1 MLRLGDIDF
10 AKKPVAPQLFLC
22 KPNKETISKLAE
34 AHNIVFNLKLGALN
48 ELTFDFPAYLDKH
61 HIVARNKNFELIK
74 GRYLIKLVLGSYE
87 EYFIVNQIGKRA
99 GDDGESVSVS
109 TLSLGY
115 ELNDKIIRDYKAVSK
130 TATELM
136 KDVLIESIWQVG
148 YVDSEF
154 ELKRRGLEVS
164 SNTVLEVIF
173 DIAKTFNAVVVWD
186 TLHRTVSL
194 KKPDFIGHDK
204 GFSIKYGKYLES
216 VNQEDNAEEIVTRL
230 KMYGKEDITIREI
243 NPTGTSFVEDFHYF
257 IYPYK
262 EDRNYS
268 QQYYYGP
275 DMKAQW
281 NHHDAEWSVLNGKLI
296 STSNLQQ
303 LSTIVNSSAFG
314 SQNYKLSATLNA
326 TGGDNV
332 MGFVVRYQ
340 DDRNYYWIGWE
351 SGKIQG
357 GVGWGKEK
365 LRLYK
370 RENGNDILLALTDAV
385 DGWSTDVHYR
395 MAVEVYNQDIKIWID
410 DRLVLSGHDS
420 TYSHGAYGLISIN
433 QPFEVEYVEFM
444 SKEHTVLSHS
454 DYMTDAL
461 CHGLLEYEDLL
472 QGNRDAFTELVA
484 KREANNSILHIKNE
498 ELHQLNTQLKM
509 LLDERDTLNTRIAKL
524 SDEIDHADNTFQD
537 YTLLLSDLNSLQ
549 NELDAKLIEIKA
561 KESEI
566 SRKEVEVTQ
575 IEQQHQEIMNHIN
588 ALKLRLDIR
597 NNFTKKLLDERNQY
611 IIEKEWQNSNIE
623 DPNDLLKEGMK
634 AFDELKQQK
643 ITLKVD
649 LVNFLSM
656 VTEQRNWDKLGLG
669 DTIGIEHERIS
680 LRYKAKITEI
690 EYNFE
695 DKGINLTISNMK
707 DMYANKDKFIEMLY
721 KSYNTSTQVSIDS
734 WKWDL
739 SMQNNGAINQIIN
752 NNWDANKNAIIGA
765 KDQVVELSDRGLI
778 IRDPKNP
785 LHYLVGLNSMI
796 AITNDGGNTW
806 KHALTA
812 DGIVGERI
820 YGKVIMG
827 VNLAIEDESGVLKF
841 QGSKGEIF
849 DRNGKLVMKL
859 GLVEENPDA
868 FGLMSFND
876 ITRVKVTDKEG
887 FVIDK
892 ANSKRPDGWEKVMWA
907 DQRDGTLYT
916 HGLVAENIK
925 VFNDIGKMIMDAESN
940 YFNIGDFKTI
950 VMDSK
955 LTSLEKMQIITE
967 LYKLEAGYHR
977 MLEQAKKYKRSQRD
991 DDFDMNAQFFTK
1003 VPSTKDLYSTES
1015 LTQAYQKLIAYMSQ
1029 YIKITSVEPLNIA
1042 IHDPLTEKTS
1052 EIADRSEF
1060 ILAFKTYYDEEKNLR
1075 NKIQDAQF
1083 YSGLNMGKFY
1093 NNVVIGEYGF
1103 IALRNDG
1110 KYRAVLN
1117 ATNGLALQKW
1127 EKNKWSNKVYAAVGS
1142 SEYTDGTLIAEDL
1155 VAKRLRIETK
1165 VGNVLLDADALNLDF
1180 TVLDSIILDDVI
1192 VSPEKITLANQF
1204 KIVTKQYNELKS
1216 QINRYAMTIYN
1227 DRESSYAELD
1237 EAQSKLVAASNE
1249 LEDSYNRLKS
1259 YMQPIFANMNTTTHL
1274 IHDLGSTRTEFHEK
1288 WENFYQEYEYGRV
1301 VLADFLEKSS
1311 LQLGRDYNNTLID
1324 AENGIVVTRGD
1335 NMYRTVLN
1343 ATDGIKIE
1351 KNIGTGSSPNWDK
1364 RFYVDTDGKLLAV
1377 ELKTKAL
1384 KILDGELGEKIIL
1397 DAEKGITIN
1406 GARGEVIR
1414 LNANE
1419 GIAIDVNDKKRF
1431 WIHKDGTLRA
1441 RKLIIESDEGKE
1453 LVLDKETSGYISNLM
1468 VNSLKTA
1475 EKPEGDQDYVFIK
1488 DQFIKLLT
1496 GDTSNKD
1503 VQKFKLHLNTDEND
1517 SYPEMIWGQGSG
1529 QGNQGIIKKTAKG
1542 FFFEG
1547 STDIGDKRMIQLLNR
1562 QVDAIVVKAEK
1573 GKIKIDSDTE
1583 IELVCGKSVISI
1595 KPNAIQLHADRIDLN

>member
-1 MLRLGDIDF
+1 
-10 AKKPVAPQLFLC
+10 
-22 KPNKETISKLAE
+22 
-34 AHNIVFNLKLGALN
+34 
-48 ELTFDFPAYLDKH
+48 
-61 HIVARNKNFELIK
+61 
-74 GRYLIKLVLGSYE
+74 
-87 EYFIVNQIGKRA
+87 
-99 GDDGESVSVS
+99 
-109 TLSLGY
+109 
-115 ELNDKIIRDYKAVSK
+115 
-130 TATELM
+130 
-136 KDVLIESIWQVG
+136 
-148 YVDSEF
+148 
-154 ELKRRGLEVS
+154 
-164 SNTVLEVIF
+164 
-173 DIAKTFNAVVVWD
+173 
-186 TLHRTVSL
+186 
-194 KKPDFIGHDK
+194 
-204 GFSIKYGKYLES
+204 
-216 VNQEDNAEEIVTRL
+216 
-230 KMYGKEDITIREI
+230 
-243 NPTGTSFVEDFHYF
+243 
-257 IYPYK
+257 
-262 EDRNYS
+262 
-268 QQYYYGP
+268 
-275 DMKAQW
+275 
-281 NHHDAEWSVLNGKLI
+281 
-296 STSNLQQ
+296 
-303 LSTIVNSSAFG
+303 
-314 SQNYKLSATLNA
+314 
-326 TGGDNV
+326 
-332 MGFVVRYQ
+332 
-340 DDRNYYWIGWE
+340 
-351 SGKIQG
+351 
-357 GVGWGKEK
+357 
-365 LRLYK
+365 
-370 RENGNDILLALTDAV
+370 
-385 DGWSTDVHYR
+385 
-395 MAVEVYNQDIKIWID
+395 
-410 DRLVLSGHDS
+410 
-420 TYSHGAYGLISIN
+420 
-433 QPFEVEYVEFM
+433 
-444 SKEHTVLSHS
+444 
-454 DYMTDAL
+454 
-461 CHGLLEYEDLL
+461 
-472 QGNRDAFTELVA
+472 
-484 KREANNSILHIKNE
+484 
-498 ELHQLNTQLKM
+498 
-509 LLDERDTLNTRIAKL
+509 
-524 SDEIDHADNTFQD
+524 
-537 YTLLLSDLNSLQ
+537 
-549 NELDAKLIEIKA
+549 
-561 KESEI
+561 
-566 SRKEVEVTQ
+566 
-575 IEQQHQEIMNHIN
+575 
-588 ALKLRLDIR
+588 
-597 NNFTKKLLDERNQY
+597 
-611 IIEKEWQNSNIE
+611 
-623 DPNDLLKEGMK
+623 
-634 AFDELKQQK
+634 
-643 ITLKVD
+643 
-649 LVNFLSM
+649 
-656 VTEQRNWDKLGLG
+656 
-669 DTIGIEHERIS
+669 
-680 LRYKAKITEI
+680 
-690 EYNFE
+690 
-695 DKGINLTISNMK
+695 
-707 DMYANKDKFIEMLY
+707 
-721 KSYNTSTQVSIDS
+721 
-734 WKWDL
+734 
-739 SMQNNGAINQIIN
+739 
-752 NNWDANKNAIIGA
+752 
-765 KDQVVELSDRGLI
+765 
-778 IRDPKNP
+778 
-785 LHYLVGLNSMI
+785 MI

-950 VMDSK
+950 VMDNK

-977 MLEQAKKYKRSQRD
+977 MLEQAEKYKRSQRD
-991 DDFDMNAQFFTK
+991 DVFDMDAQFFTK
-1003 VPSTKDLYSTES
+1003 VPSASDLYSTEP
-1015 LTQAYQKLIAYMSQ
+1015 LTQAYRKLIAYMSQ

-1075 NKIQDAQF
+1075 NKIEDAQF

-1127 EKNKWSNKVYAAVGS
+1127 EKNKWTNKVYAAVGS

-1204 KIVTKQYNELKS
+1204 KIVTKQYNELNS

-1237 EAQSKLVAASNE
+1237 ETQSRLVAAGNE

-1406 GARGEVIR
+1406 GAKGEVIR

-1419 GIAIDVNDKKRF
+1419 GIAIDVKDKKRF

-1441 RKLIIESDEGKE
+1441 RKLIIESEEGKE
-1453 LVLDKETSGYISNLM
+1453 PVLDKETSGYISDLM

-1475 EKPEGDQDYVFIK
+1475 EKPEGYQDYVHIQDK
-1488 DQFIKLLT
+1488 FIKLLT
-1496 GDTSNKD
+1496 GDTSIND
-1503 VQKFKLHLNTDEND
+1503 IQKFVLRLEGDGIN

-1529 QGNQGIIKKTAKG
+1529 KGNQGIIRKTAEG

-1547 STDIGDKRMIQLLNR
+1547 STDVGNKRMIQLMN
-1562 QVDAIVVKAEK
+1562 QQFDAILVKAEQ
-1573 GKIKIDSDTE
+1573 GSIKIDSDTE
-1583 IELVCGKSVISI
+1583 ISLICGDSYIKISPNKVVI
-1595 KPNAIQLHADRIDLN
+1595 KADRIDLN